1 MSLLREPREIYTGGM
16 SSAPS
21 AGGQEK
27 LPDQTPGTSDP
38 VLAAAV
44 RVQRRRHRWALAI
57 WWSVVG
63 CVSCWV
69 ISSDANSNG
78 TPPPPWFTGLTIA
91 FGAGAGAALL
101 AVAGYS
107 VAMHRKPLR
116 VQEQAIRLE
125 RQRIRSQGWQR
136 RVLVLIF
143 WAGLWLG
150 IPLFSCAAVVLV
162 IALANAVAYLAGA
175 GQVIRWAAIP
185 VTSGGDAAVAIIVGL
200 LVIAAEAL
208 IAIWVGLRARRVW
221 WPRYLQRRAGGQP
234 VTSEAAAAGRH
245 TGNAE

>member
-1 MSLLREPREIYTGGM
+1 M
-16 SSAPS
+16 SSAPP

-27 LPDQTPGTSDP
+27 LPDQTPGTSDQTPGTSDP

-44 RVQRRRHRWALAI
+44 RIQRRRHRWALAM

-63 CVSCWV
+63 CVSCWL

-101 AVAGYS
+101 VVIGYS

-116 VQEQAIRLE
+116 VQEQAILLE

-136 RVLVLIF
+136 RVLVLIVSTRV
-143 WAGLWLG
+143 WLG
-150 IPLFSCAAVVLV
+150 IPLFSFATVVFV
-162 IALANAVAYLAGA
+162 IALTNAVAYLAGA

-200 LVIAAEAL
+200 LLIFAEAL
-208 IAIWVGLRARRVW
+208 VAVWVYRRARRIW
-221 WPRYLQRRAGGQP
+221 WPRYVQRRAR
-234 VTSEAAAAGRH
+234 TSRY
-245 TGNAE
+245 